1 MTAPQVMARS
11 SDIAGADDFPNGC
24 SLSPDGLCVLTATAR
39 RLHLYNTPPL
49 PPVTTSTEREEQEG
63 QLSTEQPADGSN
75 GASSSSSQGT
85 VPPTTPASWKA
96 ALSYQAGDTIRS
108 YSWYPHMNSS
118 DPTTCAFLCASRD
131 QPIHLIDAY
140 TSAIR
145 ATYRPYNGMDEME
158 SPTVVEFSP
167 DGGRIFAAGF
177 RTDRTLHVFRTDL
190 PGRESDVLRL
200 GKTRRSRDGQ
210 KGMISSVAF
219 PRYHTNDVA
228 GAGSQ
233 SVMGNPLHNPAIFA
247 VGCYSPGSIYIYDDR
262 MPSEDNPAGTVLH
275 GGICVVGHGKAFSRR
290 KRRFASIGKDGAGID
305 NDGGAATGTNA
316 EQEGEEEEE
325 EEEEDI
331 FSAAKVKWYQSRARG
346 GITQLTWSPA
356 GDHILYSASRRSD
369 AVLAWDLR
377 MLSGDASRPIRGMAA
392 YARDGDTNQRLEFC
406 FDDYGKHMF
415 VASRDRC
422 VKIYDVA
429 SAKLVDE
436 INTGDVDVSVNGVSY
451 KSTNAWGRKGGLLS
465 VALGA
470 RQFPSFDCTDGDQ
483 ASDDDNAEEKKND
496 GESTGTYRAAKVKSR
511 APTDTC
517 ASGELRVYH
526 VSQ

>member
-1 MTAPQVMARS
+1 MAPQVTARS
-11 SDIAGADDFPNGC
+11 SDIAGADNFPQGC
-24 SLSPDGLCVLTATAR
+24 SFSPDGLCVLTATAR
-39 RLHLYNTPPL
+39 DNRLRLYNTPPL
-49 PPVTTSTEREEQEG
+49 PPVTAEQEKQEG
-63 QLSTEQPADGSN
+63 ELSTGPAD
-75 GASSSSSQGT
+75 ASHDASPSTTQQQST
-85 VPPTTPASWKA
+85 VPPLPSWNA
-96 ALSYQAGDTIRS
+96 ALNYQAGDTIRS

-140 TSAIR
+140 TAAIR

-190 PGRESDVLRL
+190 PGRESDVLKL
-200 GKTRRSRDGQ
+200 GKTRRSKDGQ

-219 PRYHTNDVA
+219 PQYAHNDA
-228 GAGSQ
+228 GGSNGDT
-233 SVMGNPLHNPAIFA
+233 SMMGNPLHNPSIFA

-275 GGICVVGHGKAFSRR
+275 GGVCVVGHGKAFSRR
-290 KRRFASIGKDGAGID
+290 KRRFASISKDGAGVEN
-305 NDGGAATGTNA
+305 NDASNTGNKEGHGA
-316 EQEGEEEEE
+316 EEE

-415 VASRDRC
+415 VGSRDRC

-429 SAKLVDE
+429 TAKLVNE
-436 INTGDVDVSVNGVSY
+436 ISTGDVDSPVNGVSY
-451 KSTNAWGRKGGLLS
+451 KSTTAWCRKG
-465 VALGA
+465 V
-470 RQFPSFDCTDGDQ
+470 C
-483 ASDDDNAEEKKND
+483 
-496 GESTGTYRAAKVKSR
+496 
-511 APTDTC
+511 
-517 ASGELRVYH
+517 
-526 VSQ
+526 

>member
-1 MTAPQVMARS
+1 MLTPQVTARS
-11 SDIAGADDFPNGC
+11 SDIAGSDNFPQGC
-24 SLSPDGLCVLTATAR
+24 SFSPDGLCVLTALGN
-39 RLHLYNTPPL
+39 RLLLYNTAPL
-49 PPVTTSTEREEQEG
+49 PPVTAEREEQEVMS
-63 QLSTEQPADGSN
+63 STGPPDASNHN
-75 GASSSSSQGT
+75 GASPSLHQIT
-85 VPPTTPASWKA
+85 VPPTPSWNA

-177 RTDRTLHVFRTDL
+177 RTDRTLHVFRIDL
-190 PGRESDVLRL
+190 LGRESDVLKL
-200 GKTRRSRDGQ
+200 GKTRRSKDGQ

-219 PRYHTNDVA
+219 PQYAHNDA
-228 GAGSQ
+228 GGSNGGT
-233 SVMGNPLHNPAIFA
+233 SMMGNPLHNPAIFA

-290 KRRFASIGKDGAGID
+290 KRRFASISKDGAGVKN
-305 NDGGAATGTNA
+305 NDSGDTENKGGHGA
-316 EQEGEEEEE
+316 EEEEE
-325 EEEEDI
+325 KEENEDI

-406 FDDYGKHMF
+406 FDDYGKHIF

-429 SAKLVDE
+429 TAKLVDK
-436 INTGDVDVSVNGVSY
+436 INTGDVDSPVNGVSY
-451 KSTNAWGRKGGLLS
+451 KSTTAWGRKGGLLS

-470 RQFPSFDCTDGDQ
+470 RQFPSFDCTDDGQ
-483 ASDDDNAEEKKND
+483 ASDDGKTEGGKND
-496 GESTGTYRAAKVKSR
+496 DGNNEGKQEEIKNSL
-511 APTDTC
+511 APT
-517 ASGELRVYH
+517 ASGELRLYH

>member
-1 MTAPQVMARS
+1 MLSPQVTARS
-11 SDIAGADDFPNGC
+11 SDIVGADNFPQGC
-24 SLSPDGLCVLTATAR
+24 SFSPDGLCVLTATAR
-39 RLHLYNTPPL
+39 DNRLRLYNTPPL
-49 PPVTTSTEREEQEG
+49 PPATAEREEQAG
-63 QLSTEQPADGSN
+63 PPSASAACAAAIAIND
-75 GASSSSSQGT
+75 ASSNSSQIT
-85 VPPTTPASWKA
+85 VPAAPSWNA

-118 DPTTCAFLCASRD
+118 DPATCAFLCASRD

-140 TSAIR
+140 SSAIR

-177 RTDRTLHVFRTDL
+177 RTDRTLHVFRTEL

-200 GKTRRSRDGQ
+200 GKTRRSKDGQ

-219 PRYHTNDVA
+219 PQYHTDA
-228 GAGSQ
+228 GGGM
-233 SVMGNPLHNPAIFA
+233 MGNLLHNPAIFA

-262 MPSEDNPAGTVLH
+262 MPSEDNPGGTVLH

-290 KRRFASIGKDGAGID
+290 KRRFASISKDVAGVGNNDDDVTENKGGHGA
-305 NDGGAATGTNA
+305 
-316 EQEGEEEEE
+316 EEEGEEG
-325 EEEEDI
+325 EDI

-422 VKIYDVA
+422 VKVYDVA
-429 SAKLVDE
+429 TAKLVGE
-436 INTGDVDVSVNGVSY
+436 INAWDVDSPINGVSY
-451 KSTNAWGRKGGLLS
+451 KSTSAWGRKGGLLS

-470 RQFPSFDCTDGDQ
+470 RQFPSFDCNDNGQ
-483 ASDDDNAEEKKND
+483 ASDDNAEVEKNNGNNTCTCKAEEVN
-496 GESTGTYRAAKVKSR
+496 SL
-511 APTDTC
+511 APT

>member
-1 MTAPQVMARS
+1 MLASQATARS
-11 SDIAGADDFPNGC
+11 SDIAGADDFPQGC
-24 SLSPDGLCVLTATAR
+24 SFSPDGLCVLTATATAR
-39 RLHLYNTPPL
+39 DKRLRLYNTPPL
-49 PPVTTSTEREEQEG
+49 PPVTAEREEEEG
-63 QLSTEQPADGSN
+63 KLSTEPTDASH
-75 GASSSSSQGT
+75 GASPSSHQST
-85 VPPTTPASWKA
+85 APPIPSWNA

-140 TSAIR
+140 TAAIR

-177 RTDRTLHVFRTDL
+177 RTDRTIHVFRTDL
-190 PGRESDVLRL
+190 PGRESDVLKL
-200 GKTRRSRDGQ
+200 GKTRRSKDGQ

-219 PRYHTNDVA
+219 PQYHNDP
-228 GAGSQ
+228 GGSNGGM
-233 SVMGNPLHNPAIFA
+233 VGNSLHNPAIFA

-290 KRRFASIGKDGAGID
+290 KRRFASISKDGAGD
-305 NDGGAATGTNA
+305 KNNDSGDTENKLGHGA
-316 EQEGEEEEE
+316 EEEGEED
-325 EEEEDI
+325 EDI

-415 VASRDRC
+415 VGSRDRC

-429 SAKLVDE
+429 TAKLVNE
-436 INTGDVDVSVNGVSY
+436 ISTGDVDSPVNGVSY
-451 KSTNAWGRKGGLLS
+451 KSTTAWCRKG
-465 VALGA
+465 V
-470 RQFPSFDCTDGDQ
+470 C
-483 ASDDDNAEEKKND
+483 
-496 GESTGTYRAAKVKSR
+496 
-511 APTDTC
+511 
-517 ASGELRVYH
+517 
-526 VSQ
+526 